1 MYLLSNNL
9 GKLHISG
16 LHSGI
21 VTSNSGNIE
30 SIEQISI
37 SQLDLQLQTQISTID
52 TLSSNVVNLQNEINA
67 LNTTSNNSITQL
79 DSQLQTQI
87 STINTLSSNVVNLQ
101 NVINALNSTSN
112 NSITQL
118 DSQLQTQLSTI
129 NTLSSNVVNLQNE
142 INILNSMSNNSINLF
157 SKLIKSSSQIVFTLN
172 GTNYAGSGWFY
183 AQNSSD
189 LSKGYFI
196 TAAHCVMSIT
206 SVYNKI
212 SQAYI
217 HHPITNDWF
226 NINVNNIYI
235 DGIADVALIQTNIDL
250 TNYPEY
256 CLKISDIETTIGQI
270 CYIIGNPGNYDED
283 SISVGYVR
291 DPHYCDPAGD
301 QITDSISITA
311 PCIGG
316 NSGGPIVNIYGEV
329 IGIITFIKG
338 TGDNFGGGSNRETL
352 LNTLNTLKLNQDNK
366 LKLYLGIDYRVPS
379 AFTLKNYYSTS
390 SFSSEGIYIDAVSL
404 DSPFNGILQATDIL
418 LSATINSNL
427 IKFGNVD
434 IQRTPGVLIYYPLNT
449 VITITYVKNNKTIM
463 TSNVTLNKKY
473 SDVPDL
479 LDSFLRGALKTQV
492 NSNIQ
497 TNLIHELTI

>member
-1 MYLLSNNL
+1 MHLLSNNL

-30 SIEQISI
+30 SIEQISV

-52 TLSSNVVNLQNEINA
+52 TLSSNVVNLQNEIN
-67 LNTTSNNSITQL
+67 T
-79 DSQLQTQI
+79 
-87 STINTLSSNVVNLQ
+87 
-101 NVINALNSTSN
+101 
-112 NSITQL
+112 
-118 DSQLQTQLSTI
+118 
-129 NTLSSNVVNLQNE
+129 
-142 INILNSMSNNSINLF
+142 LNSMSNNSINLF
-157 SKLIKSSSQIVFTLN
+157 SKLTKSTSQIVFTLN

-196 TAAHCVMSIT
+196 TAAHCVMNIT

-270 CYIIGNPGNYDED
+270 CYVAGNPGNYDED

-291 DPHYCDPAGD
+291 DPHYCDPAGV

-366 LKLYLGIDYRVPS
+366 LKLYLGIDFRVPS
-379 AFTLKNYYSTS
+379 AFTLKNYYSNNS
-390 SFSSEGIYIDAVSL
+390 SFSSDGVYINAVSTF
-404 DSPFNGILQATDIL
+404 SPFNGILEATDIL
-418 LSATINSNL
+418 LSATVNNNL

-434 IQRTPGVLIYYPLNT
+434 TQRTPGVLIYYPIDT
-449 VITITYVKNNKTIM
+449 DITITYVKNNKNIM
-463 TSNVTLNKKY
+463 ISQVKLNKIY
-473 SDVPDL
+473 SDVSDL
-479 LDSFLRGALKTQV
+479 LDNFLSGALKTQV

-497 TNLIHELTI
+497 TNLIHELIT